1 MKRGWK
7 HPMHVDTFDS
17 LAAARRAYPHVT
29 RFRRVVLGD
38 LVRHP
43 RTLDLYRA
51 VVSLRVLQ

>member
-1 MKRGWK
+1 
-7 HPMHVDTFDS
+7 MHVDTFDS